1 MFDDNEFEESD
12 SFYVSW
18 SDLVTLL
25 LVFFVYLFSIS
36 EIDITKFLEAKES
49 LNNSIDIKTDM
60 DKLELIMIEKQ
71 KIKQMMVSMQ
81 EYIEKEKLENVI
93 NVSYTD
99 DKLEINMGNQL
110 LFELG
115 SAELRD
121 QAQSVLSK
129 VAQMFNQTQSQIIVE
144 GHTDDLPIHTEQ
156 FPSNWELSSA
166 RASSV
171 VRSLSS
177 QHVDQGRF
185 LVLGYNMYEPLVPN
199 DSVENRAKNRRV
211 KITLKPNMAHIV
223 DEYEKAKKEKKVN
236 HGN

>member
-1 MFDDNEFEESD
+1 
-12 SFYVSW
+12 
-18 SDLVTLL
+18 
-25 LVFFVYLFSIS
+25 
-36 EIDITKFLEAKES
+36 
-49 LNNSIDIKTDM
+49 
-60 DKLELIMIEKQ
+60 
-71 KIKQMMVSMQ
+71 
-81 EYIEKEKLENVI
+81 
-93 NVSYTD
+93 
-99 DKLEINMGNQL
+99 MGNQL